1 MADQLT
7 PQRPSDRLGPRVGSQ
22 QVGEPVLLILRRG
35 QVPL

>member
-7 PQRPSDRLGPRVGSQ
+7 PQRPPDRLGPRVGSQ